1 MSKELFFLYQEW
13 LLHKEYTA
21 LIKKCNEL
29 LILSGFTILNSIQH
43 VFQPQGY
50 TAIWLLAES
59 HLAIHTFPEH
69 NATFIELCSCSEE
82 ILITFQKH
90 FLTFQNRDE

>member
-1 MSKELFFLYQEW
+1 M
-13 LLHKEYTA
+13 
-21 LIKKCNEL
+21 IKQCNEL
-29 LILSGFTILNSIQH
+29 LLQSGFTVLNFIEH

-69 NATFIELCSCSEE
+69 NTTFIELCSCSEE
-82 ILITFQKH
+82 KLNIFKTQ
-90 FLTFQNRDE
+90 FLTFKHHD